1 MLSDG
6 SRKKNVRIYIVHVCT
21 NTHIYDIGV
30 YPIFNREYSITFVFN
45 TEYSITSIIHI
56 LPMHT

>member
-1 MLSDG
+1 MAQG
-6 SRKKNVRIYIVHVCT
+6 KENVRIYIVHVCT

-45 TEYSITSIIHI
+45 TEYSITSIIRI